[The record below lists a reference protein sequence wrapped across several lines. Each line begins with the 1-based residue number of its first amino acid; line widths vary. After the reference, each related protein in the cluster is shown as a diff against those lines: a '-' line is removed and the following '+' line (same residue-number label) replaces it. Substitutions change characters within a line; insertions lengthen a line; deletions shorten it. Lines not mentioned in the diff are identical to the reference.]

1 MSLTFKHWED
11 MMLRINKMTNYAIR
25 VVRAIYIDPDKVV
38 TSVVIS
44 QRENVPLPILFKV
57 LRVLNAAGIIASR
70 RGRGD
75 KVGGYELIADPAK
88 ITLLDIIS
96 IVQGDV
102 YLSDCLQD
110 EDICFHRNG
119 CGIHL
124 EIQRINDVLRKECSA
139 KSIKEL
145 VDFDLAYDSA
155 GTKK

>member
-96 IVQGDV
+96 IVQGDI